1 IDQKKNIE
9 LYDHVLFIGAG
20 LGYHIKQFN
29 EVYPDI
35 KISIYEPNI
44 EVFYHFFSIQNMEE
58 LKDSIGKVF
67 TSINEDTVKHEV
79 ENIIQIY
86 GKNILFFTLPVYEKL
101 YQKEVHFLLET
112 FKHNLKDR
120 KSSIAANASFQ
131 KRWTINAIKN
141 FPTILRTPNIL
152 YDVDKKAFAGKP
164 AIIVAAGPSLSE
176 EFENLRYIKDNGLAY
191 IFSVGSAINALIEHG
206 IFPDAAC
213 TYDPTHLNQVVIQ
226 KIKDKNITEIPLIF
240 GSSVGYETIEDYPGP
255 MFHMI
260 TSQDTVT
267 RHFISNANQVK
278 VVLDAPS
285 IAVVTFQLLK
295 QLGSKQIIL
304 VGQNLAYQNDQ
315 LYADGIKYDF
325 VSNELD
331 ESELGDLLSI
341 KDVYGNEIKTN
352 EDFNKMRAQL
362 ELYIEASNDIEVIN
376 TTKGGAEIKGT
387 SFTPLDKVILF
398 KL

>member
-1 IDQKKNIE
+1 
-9 LYDHVLFIGAG
+9 
-20 LGYHIKQFN
+20 
-29 EVYPDI
+29 
-35 KISIYEPNI
+35 
-44 EVFYHFFSIQNMEE
+44 
-58 LKDSIGKVF
+58 
-67 TSINEDTVKHEV
+67 
-79 ENIIQIY
+79 
-86 GKNILFFTLPVYEKL
+86 
-101 YQKEVHFLLET
+101 
-112 FKHNLKDR
+112 
-120 KSSIAANASFQ
+120 
-131 KRWTINAIKN
+131 
-141 FPTILRTPNIL
+141 
-152 YDVDKKAFAGKP
+152 
-164 AIIVAAGPSLSE
+164 
-176 EFENLRYIKDNGLAY
+176 
-191 IFSVGSAINALIEHG
+191 
-206 IFPDAAC
+206 
-213 TYDPTHLNQVVIQ
+213 
-226 KIKDKNITEIPLIF
+226 
-240 GSSVGYETIEDYPGP
+240 P

-398 KL
+398 KLKSKVVESDWLQAKNSYDLKYVKYQLVKMKYCMDQYKNLVDGILNELKVIESNIQKKRTYQLEYRFVKFDKEFAKMKNNHFYKAMVEPMMRVQTELLSEKSKKIKYENNLSIKGQAVLEAFGPFLNECVTHYEFATQLFEEMKEHVEEWISTVKVGDKGE